1 MKRWVPCPGQS
12 AGMSLV
18 ELLAALAIAG
28 LLLAAATQWLQLST
42 RTSRELQAALEVQ
55 EQTRAALDLLE
66 GEVRQ
71 AGAYGLLSSRNP
83 VEGETLL
90 GQAELP
96 AIATGGRCVPSLAQD
111 LSHPVQ
117 WKTWSG
123 GPWPLACAA
132 GPDGRAMPGS
142 TILITRRATAAL
154 GTDDA
159 GALWVETTP
168 YSGRL
173 RHGPQDT
180 VTPSSSIA
188 TATGLPPTATPL
200 PAQTLLVVNAF
211 YVSRDSTGTRNQP
224 SLRRKQ
230 LVGGIAGPRFEDEE
244 LVPGIERLAVS
255 AVPSPGG
262 SAGRLVL
269 LAITAR
275 SLRLPGLQRHAQR
288 MVLLRN
294 GAATPWP

>member
-1 MKRWVPCPGQS
+1 MKRGLPHPGQMS
-12 AGMSLV
+12 GMSLV
-18 ELLAALAIAG
+18 ELLAALALAG
-28 LLLAAATQWLQLST
+28 FLLAAGTEWLQLST
-42 RTSRELQAALEVQ
+42 RASRELQAALEVQ

-71 AGAYGLLSSRNP
+71 AGAYGLLSSRTRI
-83 VEGETLL
+83 EGETLL

-96 AIATGGRCVPSLAQD
+96 AIATGGRCIPSLAQD
-111 LSHPVQ
+111 LGHPVQ

-132 GPDGRAMPGS
+132 GPDGRGMPGS
-142 TILITRRATAAL
+142 TLLVTRRATAAL
-154 GTDDA
+154 GTDDT

-173 RHGPQDT
+173 RQGVQAAVP
-180 VTPSSSIA
+180 PSGNVASASELPA
-188 TATGLPPTATPL
+188 TTNPL

-211 YVSRDSTGTRNQP
+211 YVSRDSTGTRNRP

-244 LVPGIERLAVS
+244 LVPGIERLSVS
-255 AVPSPGG
+255 VVPSSSG
-262 SAGRLVL
+262 SAGRLL
-269 LAITAR
+269 LLEVTAR

-294 GAATPWP
+294 GVATPWP